1 MEIKWIVKNR
11 NDALAVLFLGWSCDE
26 NTVRH
31 VVIPGYDV
39 IAVYDYRDIDACIL
53 SEIPFENYTRKVLL
67 AWSFGVW
74 VAGRLLLEL
83 PPFDRVVAVNGTL
96 CPVDDNYG
104 IPEKIFAFTLKN
116 IERQGI
122 GKFNERMCG
131 NSINDFTPSRRPFD
145 EQLEELKT
153 LASYFRE
160 RQKLFLQWDAVLIG
174 EADSIFPVK
183 NMVRFWEEKSIFVTL
198 CPEMNHYP
206 FCATGIRLIREALG
220 L

>member
-1 MEIKWIVKNR
+1 MNQKWLNKKDNKKLIVFFNGWGMDEKIVSH
-11 NDALAVLFLGWSCDE
+11 LLFED
-26 NTVRH
+26 
-31 VVIPGYDV
+31 YDV
-39 IAVYDYRDIDACIL
+39 LMFNDYRILEID
-53 SEIPFENYTRKVLL
+53 NYDFSKYIDKTLL
-67 AWSFGVW
+67 AWSMGVFICSKFYDTFKN
-74 VAGRLLLEL
+74 
-83 PPFDRVVAVNGTL
+83 FDRFIAINGTQK
-96 CPVDDNYG
+96 PVDDNYG

-122 GKFNERMCG
+122 GKFNERMCA
-131 NSINDFTPSRRPFD
+131 NSINDFTPSRRPLD
-145 EQLEELKT
+145 EQLEEWKT

-206 FCATGIRLIREALG
+206 FCATGIKLIREALG